1 MFEKYY
7 VLESVADPGYYMIDD
22 QIMLTENIKAADKFD
37 DLKFAKKLA
46 KHGDF
51 RVKEVTVEY
60 TIKDVK

>member
-1 MFEKYY
+1 MVEKYY
-7 VLESVADPGYYMIDD
+7 VLESVANPGYYMIDD

-37 DLKFAKKLA
+37 DLKFAQKLA

-60 TIKDVK
+60 TVKDIK

>member
-1 MFEKYY
+1 
-7 VLESVADPGYYMIDD
+7 MIDD

-37 DLKFAKKLA
+37 DLKFAQKLA

-60 TIKDVK
+60 TVKDIK